1 MKDQIKRYEMAQVL
15 KRKRKFAEKEI
26 QVKKKDVVRATEK
39 ELVDMRTML
48 NNIHELNLQAH
59 ESDGIK
65 RNNLLNRIQ
74 REKFKLRNKFKKY
87 TQFTY
92 KMPTEATDIHYK
104 VEIHK
109 YNKVDSNVQTI
120 INELNNIK
128 EPDVELVEQYKQ
140 IFGGFN

>member
-39 ELVDMRTML
+39 ELADMRTML
-48 NNIHELNLQAH
+48 NHIHEMNSQAH

-104 VEIHK
+104 VETHK

>member
-1 MKDQIKRYEMAQVL
+1 MAQIL

-39 ELVDMRTML
+39 ELADMRTML
-48 NNIHELNLQAH
+48 NHIHEMNSQAH

-104 VEIHK
+104 VETHK

>member
-1 MKDQIKRYEMAQVL
+1 MAQVL

-39 ELVDMRTML
+39 ELADMRTML
-48 NNIHELNLQAH
+48 NHIHELNLQAH

-104 VEIHK
+104 VETHK

-140 IFGGFN
+140 IFGDFN

>member
-1 MKDQIKRYEMAQVL
+1 LKDQIKRYEMAQIL

-39 ELVDMRTML
+39 ELADMRTML
-48 NNIHELNLQAH
+48 NHIHEMNSQAH

-104 VEIHK
+104 VETHK

>member
-1 MKDQIKRYEMAQVL
+1 MAQVL

-39 ELVDMRTML
+39 ELADMRTML
-48 NNIHELNLQAH
+48 NHIHEMNSQAH

-104 VEIHK
+104 VETHK
-109 YNKVDSNVQTI
+109 YNKVDSNVQII

-140 IFGGFN
+140 IFGDFN